1 MPMPMHSTSPRP
13 GWGAILFASVLL
25 AAALVLGLAHSGTP
39 ALPDGPRA
47 AAAFSAGRALVDL
60 RQIAR
65 APHATG
71 TPANDAVRAFLVA
84 RLQALGLETHVQDGI
99 GVMQRYSVAGKLH
112 NIVARLPG
120 RGPGPALLLAAHYD
134 SAPTSF
140 GAADD
145 GASVAALLET
155 VRALR
160 TGPALER
167 DVIVLITDGEE
178 AGLLGARLFTAQ
190 HPLARQAGLVL
201 NFEYRGNAGP
211 LLMFETSAGNGPLVQ
226 RWLQTAP
233 APMGNSLM
241 YEVYKRMPN
250 GTDFSIFRDA
260 GLHGLNFAA
269 IGGSTDYHT
278 ALDRIDRLA
287 PGTLQRQ
294 GDTML
299 ALARGFSQGPL
310 VAAGPDRV
318 YFDAPVIGAVS
329 YPGAWAVPLALA
341 AALLCVLA
349 AVAGCRRA
357 GLRAAAILWSMPA
370 FVVQVLVVAAAC
382 QALWWC
388 VRWVHPQYKLMLQGD
403 PYNASWYL
411 AALALLGA
419 ALFLVLSRW
428 LRRWLG
434 AAELALGALACW
446 TLGAL
451 ATAVLL
457 PGASFLFV
465 WPGVFLSAAWLLA
478 FLLPLNAQRG
488 AMLQAAALFPAALL
502 VIPIVALVATAL
514 TLNLVAAPA
523 VLGAMLLGLAG
534 PALML
539 LARLPLVAA
548 AAGVACLAGGA
559 LTAGFDIDRPQPYS
573 LYLALDANAGRSYW
587 LSNDAAL
594 APWVRSRMPGA
605 VQSEA
610 PGVFGS
616 TGPRLW
622 VAPAAPQTL
631 AAPVVSIV
639 SDQIV
644 GANRHVDL
652 VLRSPRSAPKIT
664 LAVDGAPVLA
674 ASVDGQVLLAERQ
687 ERWRGGLHG
696 FCAAPVRLTLQLP
709 PGQAFTLR
717 VADVSYDL
725 CAAPGMACPPT
736 MLAQPFGASG
746 TIQAVRSTVF
756 QP

>member
-1 MPMPMHSTSPRP
+1 MHMHSTSARF
-13 GWGAILFASVLL
+13 GWGATLFVSVLL

-47 AAAFSAGRALVDL
+47 AAVFSFERALVDL

-71 TPANDAVRAFLVA
+71 TPANDAVRAFLLA
-84 RLQALGLETHVQDGI
+84 RLQALGLETTVQQGI
-99 GVMQRYSVAGKLH
+99 GIMQRYSVAGKLH

-120 RGPGPALLLAAHYD
+120 RSPGPALLLAAHYD

-160 TGPALER
+160 TGPGPER

-190 HPLARQAGLVL
+190 HPMAKQAGLVL

-211 LLMFETSAGNGPLVQ
+211 LLMFETSTGNGSLVQ

-233 APMGNSLM
+233 SPMGSSLM

-260 GLHGLNFAA
+260 GLPGLNFAA
-269 IGGSTDYHT
+269 IGGVTDYHT
-278 ALDRIDRLA
+278 GLDRVDRLA

-299 ALARGFSQGPL
+299 ALARAFSQGPL

-341 AALLCVLA
+341 AALLFAAA
-349 AVAGCRRA
+349 AVAGCRRT
-357 GLRAAAILWSMPA
+357 GVRAAAIAWSMLA
-370 FVVQVLVVAAAC
+370 FVVQVIVVAGAC
-382 QALWWC
+382 QAIWWC
-388 VRWVHPQYKLMLQGD
+388 VRLAHPGYRLMLQGD
-403 PYNASWYL
+403 PHNANWYL

-419 ALFLVLSRW
+419 ALFLALSTW
-428 LRRWLG
+428 LRRWLSV
-434 AAELALGALACW
+434 AELALGALACW
-446 TLGAL
+446 TMAAL

-457 PGASFLFV
+457 PGASFLFL
-465 WPGVFLSAAWLLA
+465 WPSVFLAGAWLLA
-478 FLLPLNAQRG
+478 YLLPLNAERG
-488 AMLQAAALFPAALL
+488 ALLQAVALFPATLL
-502 VIPIVALVATAL
+502 MIPMVALVATAL
-514 TLNLVAAPA
+514 MLNMVAAPA
-523 VLGAMLLGLAG
+523 AMGAMLLGLAG

-539 LARLPLVAA
+539 LSRLRPPVVAA

-559 LTAGFDIDRPQPYS
+559 LTAGFDTAHPQPYS
-573 LYLALDANAGRSYW
+573 LFLATDANAGRSYW
-587 LSNDAAL
+587 LSTDATL
-594 APWVRSRMPGA
+594 APWVRSQMPGA
-605 VQSEA
+605 AQGAA

-622 VAPAAPQTL
+622 VAPAAPQ
-631 AAPVVSIV
+631 AIDAPQVDIA
-639 SDQIV
+639 SDRIV

-687 ERWRGGLHG
+687 DEWRSGLHG
-696 FCAAPVRLTLQLP
+696 FGAAPIRLTLQLP

-746 TIQAVRSTVF
+746 TIQAVRSTAF

>member
-1 MPMPMHSTSPRP
+1 MRTHSISARP
-13 GWGAILFASVLL
+13 GWGATLFASALL
-25 AAALVLGLAHSGTP
+25 TVALVLGLVHSATP
-39 ALPDGPRA
+39 ALRDGPRA
-47 AAAFSAGRALVDL
+47 ADAFSAQRALVDL
-60 RQIAR
+60 RQVAR

-71 TPANDAVRAFLVA
+71 TPANEAVRAFLVT
-84 RLQALGLETHVQDGI
+84 RLQALGLQVAVQEGI

-160 TGPALER
+160 SGPPLER
-167 DVIVLITDGEE
+167 DVVVLLTDGEE

-211 LLMFETSAGNGPLVQ
+211 LLMFETSSGNGPLVQ
-226 RWLQTAP
+226 RWLQAAP

-260 GLHGLNFAA
+260 GLPGLNFAA

-278 ALDRIDRLA
+278 ALDRVDRLA
-287 PGTLQRQ
+287 VGTLQRQ

-299 ALARGFSQGPL
+299 ALARHFSQGAL

-318 YFDAPVIGAVS
+318 YFDAPVLGAVS
-329 YPGAWAVPLALA
+329 YPGAWALPLALA
-341 AALLCVLA
+341 ATLLFAFA
-349 AVAGCRRA
+349 AVTSRRRA
-357 GLRAAAILWSMPA
+357 GVRAAAIGWSTLA
-370 FVVQVLVVAAAC
+370 FLMQVAVVAAAC
-382 QALWWC
+382 QAVWRGVQWL
-388 VRWVHPQYKLMLQGD
+388 HPDYKLMLQGD
-403 PYNASWYL
+403 PYNANWYL
-411 AALALLGA
+411 AALALLGT
-419 ALFLVLSRW
+419 ALFLLLSTW
-428 LRRWLG
+428 LRRWLTV
-434 AAELALGALACW
+434 AEQGLGALACW
-446 TLGAL
+446 TIAAL

-465 WPGVFLSAAWLLA
+465 WPIVFLASAWLLA
-478 FLLPLNAQRG
+478 FLLPLNAARG
-488 AMLQAAALFPAALL
+488 AMLQAVALAPALML
-502 VIPIVALVATAL
+502 VVPIVMLVATAL
-514 TLNLVAAPA
+514 MLNLAVAPA
-523 VLGAMLLGLAG
+523 AIGAMLLGLAG
-534 PALML
+534 PALVL
-539 LARLPLVAA
+539 LARLRLALVAA
-548 AAGVACLAGGA
+548 LAGIACLAGGA
-559 LTAGFDIDRPQPYS
+559 LTAGFDTARPQPYN
-573 LYLALDANAGRSYW
+573 LFLALDANAGRSWW
-587 LSNDAAL
+587 LSTDTTR

-605 VQSEA
+605 VQREE
-610 PGVFGS
+610 PGVFGA

-622 VAPAAPQTL
+622 VAAAAPL
-631 AAPVVSIV
+631 AIAAPVVTIAA
-639 SDQIV
+639 DRIV
-644 GANRHVDL
+644 GQHRHVDL
-652 VLRSPRSAPKIT
+652 VLRSPRAAPKIT

-674 ASVDGQVLLAERQ
+674 ASVDGQVLLAGRQ
-687 ERWRGGLHG
+687 DKWRGGLHG
-696 FCAAPVRLTLQLP
+696 FGAAPIRLMLQLP
-709 PGQAFTLR
+709 RGQAFTLR

-725 CAAPGMACPPT
+725 CAAPGMACPPA

-746 TIQAVRSTVF
+746 NIQAVRTTDF
-756 QP
+756 HP